1 MEILFNKIIMN
12 ILNLNIEKFFQEI
25 YNILKSSKKELD
37 EPWFL
42 IKEIEYLINFNDF
55 EIDCFLS
62 SFDFIKKEQWNHIS
76 INKIQFILESLKILD
91 YDVSKLSRFLSYQGF
106 EQLIKEILKLEGY
119 SVISNFRFSDKSY
132 FKYETNQKRYEIDV
146 IGLKNNFLLLIDAKQ
161 YNKRDSFSALNKAAD
176 LQYRR
181 LIALKKNKEVLDSII
196 SDLVKYPNK
205 LKKKLP
211 LKLIPIII
219 TLEES
224 SFKTSCDQIPLV
236 SIYKIKSF
244 LNELKDNLQ
253 FFNYIKINK
262 ISIQKHLE

>member
-1 MEILFNKIIMN
+1 M
-12 ILNLNIEKFFQEI
+12 
-25 YNILKSSKKELD
+25 
-37 EPWFL
+37 
-42 IKEIEYLINFNDF
+42 
-55 EIDCFLS
+55 
-62 SFDFIKKEQWNHIS
+62 
-76 INKIQFILESLKILD
+76 
-91 YDVSKLSRFLSYQGF
+91 
-106 EQLIKEILKLEGY
+106 
-119 SVISNFRFSDKSY
+119 
-132 FKYETNQKRYEIDV
+132 
-146 IGLKNNFLLLIDAKQ
+146 
-161 YNKRDSFSALNKAAD
+161 
-176 LQYRR
+176 
-181 LIALKKNKEVLDSII
+181 LDSII